1 VSSNAARV
9 LRAAWRWYT
18 GKFGASLTCFLLVLV
33 AAVWWLLSPGD
44 NEAAG
49 ITEKLRIDIPSNAS
63 NVRVDDP
70 AIALQGTCSGVEFL
84 MPTIGWREYV
94 GRYFDIAALEPTYSA
109 ATSCGSTLIECER
122 TYNTQ
127 PGSNS
132 GYQTSDRVDDKY
144 RGVVALP
151 DCINGMTKIAWS
163 IAE

>member
-1 VSSNAARV
+1 
-9 LRAAWRWYT
+9 
-18 GKFGASLTCFLLVLV
+18 
-33 AAVWWLLSPGD
+33 
-44 NEAAG
+44 
-49 ITEKLRIDIPSNAS
+49 
-63 NVRVDDP
+63 
-70 AIALQGTCSGVEFL
+70 

-109 ATSCGSTLIECER
+109 ATSCGSTLIECEQ

-127 PGSNS
+127 PGSDS

-151 DCINGMTKIAWS
+151 DCINGRTKIAWS